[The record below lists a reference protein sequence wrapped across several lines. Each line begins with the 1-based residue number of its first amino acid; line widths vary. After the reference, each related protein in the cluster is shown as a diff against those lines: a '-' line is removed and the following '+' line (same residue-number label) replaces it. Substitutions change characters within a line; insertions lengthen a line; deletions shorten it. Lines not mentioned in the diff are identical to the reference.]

1 MHCALK
7 GARVYVLANMGKLVF
22 RSRARLVEEG
32 QEEDGIAQMRQRLA
46 AYKAMGAG
54 LARSDF
60 LPLLA
65 EACA

>member
-1 MHCALK
+1 
-7 GARVYVLANMGKLVF
+7 MGKLVF

-32 QEEDGIAQMRQRLA
+32 QEEDGIAQMRQSLA

-60 LPLLA
+60 LTLLA